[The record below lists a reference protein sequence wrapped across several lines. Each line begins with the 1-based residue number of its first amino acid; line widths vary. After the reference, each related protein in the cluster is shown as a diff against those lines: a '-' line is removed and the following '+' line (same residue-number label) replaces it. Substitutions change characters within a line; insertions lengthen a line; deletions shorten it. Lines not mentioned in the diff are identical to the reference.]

1 MKTVG
6 EFKKA
11 GLKFVN
17 GDKGDGFCVKAH
29 KYFGMSSVFDNKRA
43 TSFAWRENT
52 GVKPEFN
59 GFIDFTHKDGTEYF
73 SQKVGS
79 IHCYEWGIVGSAN
92 QIAKW
97 RPSLNQ
103 PSVAESDTKQSAIHK
118 AWVDLKGDLSNANK
132 YDSKP
137 HYLIFC
143 IKDTVISKSGKYLLT
158 ECVTNNDEYWRNVCT
173 IQEFTDYCEKMAA
186 EEKRMDII
194 GQNGNEGLHYDNTA
208 QQVEAL
214 AVNDKPT
221 FTQAM
226 ADENELK
233 ERFDLII
240 PYNKCINQIAEY
252 LKVTTSGVDVLG
264 DNNKW
269 CATAEDII
277 KGIEKLV
284 NYDSHP
290 DIEWMP
296 MRDSECLFSY
306 GGSEFKS
313 CKYIGKST
321 VGTKSYA
328 VLFVHEKGEY
338 ENFKFCSD
346 LKFKPIDTRTD
357 KQKDIDAA
365 MTDID
370 AERGDRASVA
380 GVVERMIAAGYR
392 KC

>member
-6 EFKKA
+6 EFK
-11 GLKFVN
+11 
-17 GDKGDGFCVKAH
+17 DGC
-29 KYFGMSSVFDNKRA
+29 
-43 TSFAWRENT
+43 
-52 GVKPEFN
+52 
-59 GFIDFTHKDGTEYF
+59 
-73 SQKVGS
+73 
-79 IHCYEWGIVGSAN
+79 
-92 QIAKW
+92 
-97 RPSLNQ
+97 
-103 PSVAESDTKQSAIHK
+103 TKQSAIHK
-118 AWVDLKGDLSNANK
+118 AWVDLKGDLSNAEK
-132 YDSKP
+132 HDRGGKF
-137 HYLIFC
+137 LVVC
-143 IKDTVISKSGKYLLT
+143 IKDGISIKKGEYQIASHT
-158 ECVTNNDEYWRNVCT
+158 TNNTEYWENVCT
-173 IQEFTDYCEKMAA
+173 IQEFTEYCEKMAA

-194 GQNGNEGLHYDNTA
+194 GQNGNDGLHYDNTA

-284 NYDSHP
+284 NYDSHQ

-296 MRDSECLFSY
+296 MRDSECLFSD
-306 GGSEFKS
+306 GGSDFKS

-346 LKFKPIDTRTD
+346 LKFKPLDTRTD
-357 KQKDIDAA
+357 REKAIDEA

-380 GVVERMIAAGYR
+380 GVVERMISAGYR